1 MINVV
6 IAISLLLNIFLIWY
20 IIKLLRKFMFISE
33 NLSDLFL
40 TTKAFQVFINSIY
53 SMNSY
58 HGEPI
63 IQNLVD
69 RIKDVDA
76 ELDRF
81 RDIFEYTLDF
91 ELEEELRNAEEEA
104 QAN

>member
-1 MINVV
+1 
-6 IAISLLLNIFLIWY
+6 
-20 IIKLLRKFMFISE
+20 MFISE

-58 HGEPI
+58 HGEPV

>member
-1 MINVV
+1 
-6 IAISLLLNIFLIWY
+6 
-20 IIKLLRKFMFISE
+20 MFISE

-40 TTKAFQVFINSIY
+40 TTRAFQVFINSIY

-58 HGEPI
+58 HGEPV

-69 RIKDVDA
+69 RIRDVDA
-76 ELDRF
+76 ELDKF

-91 ELEEELRNAEEEA
+91 ELEEELNNAEEEA

>member
-40 TTKAFQVFINSIY
+40 TTRAFQIFINSIY

-58 HGEPI
+58 HGEPV